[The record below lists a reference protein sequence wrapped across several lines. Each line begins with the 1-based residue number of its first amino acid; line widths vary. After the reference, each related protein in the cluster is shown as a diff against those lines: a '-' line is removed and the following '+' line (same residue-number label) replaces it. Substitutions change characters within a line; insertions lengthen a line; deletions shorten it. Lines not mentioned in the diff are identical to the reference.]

1 MMARFGIRLFVVSA
15 VNYFFGNVL
24 FAILW
29 RSFDGYSEYWH
40 IAIICTVVASI
51 FSFQTQSRYLLRI
64 ETRSFFNPR
73 YTTFQLIGLLIAI
86 ATVPAVSIYFKLDI
100 VLVQFAWS
108 AFFSLVSL
116 LVLSQRGFDSSSKP

>member
-1 MMARFGIRLFVVSA
+1 MARFGFRLFVVSA

-29 RSFDGYSEYWH
+29 RTFGSYLEYWK
-40 IAIICTVVASI
+40 IAITCTVIASI

-73 YTTFQLIGLLIAI
+73 YTIFQLIGLLIAI
-86 ATVPAVSIYFKLDI
+86 GVVPAMSLYFKLDI
-100 VLVQFAWS
+100 ILVQFAWS

-116 LVLSQRGFDSSSKP
+116 LVLSQQGFGSSSKP